1 MIDIVVVPTISHCYR
16 LDVTYN
22 GKHASKLRGN
32 DKKIAENF
40 SAKLDIGL
48 NFVTKD
54 ECKFCDKIFS
64 NINNLSEKEVNYLL
78 TTLLEAA
85 TNCKEDAQVFF
96 KNSNVTNAYKN
107 YGFYPFLV

>member
-1 MIDIVVVPTISHCYR
+1 MIDIVVVPTISNCYR

-32 DKKIAENF
+32 DKKTAENF

-54 ECKFCDKIFS
+54 ECKFFLISVIFPKRKL
-64 NINNLSEKEVNYLL
+64 II
-78 TTLLEAA
+78 
-85 TNCKEDAQVFF
+85 C
-96 KNSNVTNAYKN
+96 
-107 YGFYPFLV
+107 